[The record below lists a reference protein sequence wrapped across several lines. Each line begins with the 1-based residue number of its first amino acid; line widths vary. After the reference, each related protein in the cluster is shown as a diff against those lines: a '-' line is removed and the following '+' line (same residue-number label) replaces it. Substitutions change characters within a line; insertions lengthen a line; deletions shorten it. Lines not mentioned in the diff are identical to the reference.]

1 MLITRFLLLLAYLI
15 VLSGPTDPEKRG
27 ALWREESEAARSAVN
42 GEDNQ
47 LRIQTLSKFHADFPE
62 NSRVLRNLA
71 WVEQRAGNL
80 SEAAAL
86 LEQYA
91 EMGTT
96 LQRGGPIYDAMAGS
110 GLLAKV
116 PQLRKNESPV
126 TQGTKVFALGD
137 PDLLVEDV
145 AFDAGSGRY
154 LLTSVRKKK
163 IVSCDAHG
171 QCRDV
176 VVSGPEKELDGM
188 LAIHVDAARKLL
200 WATSAAMPVQG
211 GFRPERDGHSE
222 LLKFDLKTFH
232 LIKSYQ
238 PEDGKKHALGDMT
251 VAENGDAYV
260 SDGLSGDVYVVRHDS
275 DKLEAL
281 VPSGVFVSPQTPALN
296 KSESILYVP
305 DYTQGIAKIDLLSR
319 KVEWLKITVPLALEG
334 IDGLYWTETGLIA
347 TQNGTSPERIVR
359 FHLQS
364 DGALDR
370 FTPIEANWP
379 GLGDPTHG
387 VIVGKDFYFIV
398 NSGWDRVS
406 DDESAFKPGAPA
418 QIWKTPLM

>member
-1 MLITRFLLLLAYLI
+1 MLTTCFVVLMTYLLVLA
-15 VLSGPTDPEKRG
+15 GPTDPEKRG
-27 ALWREESEAARSAVN
+27 ALWREESQAASSASN

-47 LRIQTLSKFHADFPE
+47 LRIQTLSRFHADFPE

-71 WVEQRAGNL
+71 WVQQRAGNI
-80 SEAAAL
+80 AAATEL
-86 LEQYA
+86 LQQYA

-96 LQRGGPIYDAMAGS
+96 LQHGGPIYEAMASS
-110 GLLAKV
+110 GLLVKV
-116 PQLRKNESPV
+116 PQLGRNESPV
-126 TQGTKVFALGD
+126 TQGAKVFAVGD
-137 PDLLVEDV
+137 PDLLVEDI
-145 AFDAGSGRY
+145 AFDASSGRY

-163 IVSCDAHG
+163 IVSCDEHG
-171 QCRDV
+171 QCRDI
-176 VVSGPEKELDGM
+176 VVSSPEKELDGM
-188 LAIHVDAARKLL
+188 LAIHIDAVRNLL
-200 WATSAAMPVQG
+200 WATSVGMPMQE

-222 LLKFDLKTFH
+222 LLKFDLKTLR
-232 LIKSYQ
+232 LIRSYQ
-238 PEDGKKHALGDMT
+238 PNDGKKHALGDLT
-251 VAENGDAYV
+251 LAETGDAYV
-260 SDGLSGDVYVVRHDS
+260 SDGLSGDVYVVKHGT
-275 DKLEAL
+275 DKLEPL

-305 DYTQGIAKIDLLSR
+305 DYTQGIAKIDLPSR
-319 KVEWLKITVPLALEG
+319 KVEWLKTTVPLALEG
-334 IDGLYWTETGLIA
+334 IDGLYWTETGLVA

-364 DGALDR
+364 EGALDR
-370 FTPIEANWP
+370 FTPIEANWS

-406 DDESAFKPGAPA
+406 DDGSAFKPGAPT